1 MADALD
7 RVSITVP
14 ADLLGELDEVVEEWE
29 YDSRSEATRD
39 ALRAFLTEYRR
50 RTTLDGVQRGSVVV
64 LYDHDVSG
72 VTDAVLELQHDLADT
87 IVAVQHVHLSE
98 QLCMETLVVDGPGEE
113 VRELV
118 ERLGSL
124 RGVKQVDLAVVAADD

>member
-14 ADLLGELDEVVEEWE
+14 ADLLADLDEVVDEWE

-50 RTTLDGVQRGSVVV
+50 RTTLAGVQRGSVVV
-64 LYDHDVSG
+64 LYDHDVRG
-72 VTDAVLELQHDLADT
+72 VTDAVLELQHELADT
-87 IVAVQHVHLSE
+87 IVAVQHVHMSE
-98 QLCMETLVVDGPGEE
+98 HLCMETLVVDGPGEE

-118 ERLGSL
+118 ERLRSL
-124 RGVKQVDLAVVAADD
+124 RGVKQVDLALVGASD